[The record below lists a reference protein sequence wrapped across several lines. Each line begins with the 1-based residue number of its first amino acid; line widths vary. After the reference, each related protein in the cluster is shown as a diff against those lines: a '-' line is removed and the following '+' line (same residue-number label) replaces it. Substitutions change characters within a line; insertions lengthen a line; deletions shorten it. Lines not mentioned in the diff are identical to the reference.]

1 MPNNDEVR
9 PMRGYVV
16 ATIETGDQTLN
27 VIVTHLHHV
36 EEDSVLRVPQV
47 QAIIATWANRTN
59 TVLMGDMNATPDAPE
74 MQLLRD
80 AGLID
85 SFAEAGTGDG
95 FTYASNRP
103 YQRID
108 YIYHSADLTARDF
121 HVNDGTA
128 SDHRAVAVTI
138 DRLR

>member
-1 MPNNDEVR
+1 M
-9 PMRGYVV
+9 
-16 ATIETGDQTLN
+16 
-27 VIVTHLHHV
+27 
-36 EEDSVLRVPQV
+36 LRVPQV

-74 MQLLRD
+74 MRLLRD

-128 SDHRAVAVTI
+128 SDHRAVAVAI